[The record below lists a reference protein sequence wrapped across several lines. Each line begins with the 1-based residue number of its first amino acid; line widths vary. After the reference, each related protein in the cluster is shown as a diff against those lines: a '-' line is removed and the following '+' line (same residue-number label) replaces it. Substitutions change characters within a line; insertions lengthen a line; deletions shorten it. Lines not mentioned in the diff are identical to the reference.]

1 MSGTVRYMILKE
13 YFSKRVMNGW
23 MEFKSAAETQAKK
36 DQEGK
41 VYKGMESI

>member
-13 YFSKRVMNGW
+13 CFIKRVMHVW
-23 MEFKSAAETQAKK
+23 MEFKSAAERQAKK
-36 DQEGK
+36 DHERK